1 MHRIFPVRWPAALC
15 LALAACSGGT
25 VPDPVPSSGAL
36 ASSADA
42 AVPSASAPAQPSMA
56 TLAVPPA
63 FKAIGTEPFWSASVL
78 GDTLIYSTPEFP
90 EGARVATS
98 RSNES
103 GLVRL
108 TGTIDGKPLELELR
122 AGPCS
127 DGMSDVVYPFAVTR
141 KIGAD
146 IQRGCAA

>member
-1 MHRIFPVRWPAALC
+1 MQCVSSARWVIASSLF
-15 LALAACSGGT
+15 LAACSADRAPEASASPE
-25 VPDPVPSSGAL
+25 V
-36 ASSADA
+36 SSASPPIPQEQPSA
-42 AVPSASAPAQPSMA
+42 PPAVPF
-56 TLAVPPA
+56 AVPAA
-63 FKAIGTEPFWSASVL
+63 FKATGTEPFWSASVL

-90 EGARVATS
+90 EGARVAIS

-108 TGTIDGKPLELELR
+108 TGTIDGKPLELEVR

-127 DGMSDVVYPFAVTR
+127 DGMSDVVYPLAVTR
-141 KIGAD
+141 KIGTD